1 MKRIIYLFACIATL
15 SVFNSCVDNTI
26 DEPPVKG
33 TVEIETNATVKDI
46 TSKWVSGQ
54 FVQITED
61 LVFDAVVVA
70 DDESGN
76 FYKNVV
82 LQDETGGITVRIE
95 ANNLYTVLPV
105 GRRVYVRTQGLTVS
119 DFNGL
124 VQLGFGED
132 DGNLLTIPFPLV
144 SDDLSTALIIPGE
157 RDQDIT
163 PANVAINTLGN
174 AALNTLV
181 KLDDVQFSDSELG
194 QTYADAVNQFSE
206 NRTLVDCDGNE
217 IIVRTSGFSSFAG
230 TQLAEGKGSMTAI
243 YSIFGD
249 TKQLLIRDLSD
260 LSLTSERCGEVIVD
274 LPTPNATI
282 ADLMALYSEGNVTP
296 ITDDLIFDAVV
307 VAADASGN
315 FYKQIV
321 VQDETGGINIQ
332 IDAFDLFED
341 FPVGRDVVVK
351 AQGLAIGDFNGLPQI
366 GVNNGDQVGRIPE
379 TSYKDVV
386 YRGALSTVDYKANVA
401 ITELDDSYYNELIQL
416 NGVEFTDASLGSTYA
431 DAANMFAISHD
442 VVDCDGNSIILRT
455 SGFADFADF
464 QVAQGNGTLTAIM
477 SVFQGTKQLIVRK
490 IQDVNMNGTR
500 CDGGGGGGG
509 NAVDELM
516 MDFDGL
522 AAGVDVNITDWE
534 NEVLKGTRKW
544 RTKEFDGNVYVQA
557 TAFNDTE
564 PEMETWLITPAI
576 NMNGNNVLSF
586 RSAVAFYTHK
596 GLKVMISSNYNGD
609 ASSANWTEL
618 DASLAGSV
626 QSNYDWVD
634 SGSIDLSSYSGEV
647 HIGFQ
652 YVGNGASN
660 TCTYII
666 DDISVTK

>member
-1 MKRIIYLFACIATL
+1 MKRLIYLFVFIASL

-26 DEPPVKG
+26 DEPPVKD
-33 TVEIETNATVKDI
+33 TPIIETNATVADV

-54 FVQITED
+54 FVEITDD

-82 LQDETGGITVRIE
+82 IQDETGGLTVRIE
-95 ANNLYTVLPV
+95 ANNLYTILPV
-105 GRRVYVRTQGLTVS
+105 GRKVYIRAQGLTLS
-119 DFNGL
+119 DYNGL
-124 VQLGFGED
+124 VQLGFGEE

-144 SDDLSTALIIPGE
+144 SDDIETGVIIPGE
-157 RDQDIT
+157 RDQLVT
-163 PANVAINTLGN
+163 PTTVEINTLGN
-174 AALNTLV
+174 AALNTLIE
-181 KLDDVQFSDSELG
+181 LDEVQFADGELG
-194 QTYADAVNQFSE
+194 QTYADAENQFSE

-217 IIVRTSGFSSFAG
+217 IVVRTSGFSSFAG
-230 TQLAEGKGSMTAI
+230 TTIAEGKGSMLAI

-249 TKQLLIRDLSD
+249 TKQLLIRDLED
-260 LSLTSERCGEVIVD
+260 LTLTSERCGEVVVN

-282 ADLMALYSEGNVTP
+282 ADLMALYSEGSVTA
-296 ITDDLIFDAVV
+296 ITSDIVFDAVV
-307 VAADASGN
+307 VADDASGN

-332 IDAFDLFED
+332 INAFDLFED

-366 GVNNGDQVGRIPE
+366 GVDNGDQVGRIPE
-379 TSYKDVV
+379 TTYKDIVF
-386 YRGALSTVDYKANVA
+386 RGALSTVDYKETVD

-416 NGVEFTDASLGSTYA
+416 DGVEFIGGSLGSTYA
-431 DAANMFAISHD
+431 DAVNMFAINHD
-442 VVDCDGNSIILRT
+442 IVDCDGNTITLRT

-464 QVAQGNGTLTAIM
+464 QVAEGNGSLTAIM
-477 SVFQGTKQLIVRK
+477 SVYQGTKQLIIRK

-500 CDGGGGGGG
+500 CDGGGGGG

-516 MDFDGL
+516 MDFEGL
-522 AAGVDVNITDWE
+522 AIGVDVNITDWE
-534 NEVLKGTRKW
+534 NEVVQGTRKW
-544 RTKEFDGNVYVQA
+544 RTKEFDNNIYVQA
-557 TAFNDTE
+557 TAFQDEE
-564 PEMETWLITPAI
+564 PSMETWLVTPAI
-576 NMNGNNVLSF
+576 SMNGNNKLSF
-586 RSAVAFYTHK
+586 RSAVAFYTHN
-596 GLKVMISSNYNGD
+596 GLKIMISSNYNGD
-609 ASSANWTEL
+609 ANAASWTEL
-618 DASLAGSV
+618 NANLAGSS
-626 QSNYDWVD
+626 QSNYEWVN
-634 SGSIDLSSYSGEV
+634 SGEIDLSSYSGEV

-652 YVGNGASN
+652 YVGDGASN